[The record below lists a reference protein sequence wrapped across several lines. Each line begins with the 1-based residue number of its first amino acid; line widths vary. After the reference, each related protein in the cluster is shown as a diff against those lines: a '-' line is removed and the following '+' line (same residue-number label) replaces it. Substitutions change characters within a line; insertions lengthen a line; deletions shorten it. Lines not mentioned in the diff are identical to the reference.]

1 MSDVS
6 ICCRKRNK
14 SNERDTLKVFIS
26 YGDSLLLSGK
36 SFTAFV
42 GLFPVIENGFFKSV
56 TRYRGIENAN
66 RLSNWSSLYRLFM
79 LSEEFFH
86 KG

>member
-1 MSDVS
+1 MCPFVVG
-6 ICCRKRNK
+6 KETNPMK
-14 SNERDTLKVFIS
+14 GTLWRFLFPMGTVYFCLES
-26 YGDSLLLSGK
+26 P
-36 SFTAFV
+36 FTAFV

-56 TRYRGIENAN
+56 MRYGGIENAN
-66 RLSNWSSLYRLFM
+66 RLSNWSNLYRLFM